1 MQIFNFNRNSG
12 AKSSEFLQA
21 ILRNLPPNLMH
32 GNKKFL
38 IKKKIFSNSLMLLL
52 LLFGITITVQAQLI
66 PAPLKMKKSSGVFEI
81 DKNTSL
87 QFSSKNDSLE
97 EMTIYFQKQV
107 KRLSGIQLPVNRTS
121 GKTIKLEIDRN
132 LDLKEEGY
140 KLKISTDRI
149 VISAPTVAGVF
160 YGVQSVLQYFPGI
173 RTNEKITLPAMEI
186 TDEPAFAWRGMMLDV
201 SRHFYSVETIKEVLD
216 LMAFYKL
223 NTFHWH
229 LTDNEGW
236 RLEIKKY
243 PKLTSIGAWR
253 EEIPG
258 SVFYKVDSTYAEP
271 LSGEPYRYGGYYTQ
285 EQAREVVAYAAKRN
299 ITVIPEIEM
308 PGHSAA
314 ALAAYPEFSCAQP
327 KQDPPGSN
335 LWNDVTDTENMAFN
349 YCAGEEAPFLFLQ
362 DVLVEV
368 MDIFSSEYIHIGG
381 DEVDKSYWEKCES
394 CQQRIKQENLKN
406 EKGLQS
412 YFIKRMENFLQENNR
427 KLLGWDEILEG
438 GLAPNATVMSWQ
450 GEKGGIAAAKSGHDV
465 VMSPSDPLYFNR
477 YQAGP
482 EGEPQAGP
490 YSINTLKRVYNYKPV
505 PEALN
510 ANEAKYV
517 LGSQFAIWTEFISS
531 VEHLEYMLLPRM
543 LAFSEAVW
551 SNSKDKNFT
560 EFTRRLNMGH
570 YTRWKTNGVRFHP
583 EFFEQSEY

>member
-1 MQIFNFNRNSG
+1 MRNNFNKNSG
-12 AKSSEFLQA
+12 YLNPEFLLPKRQA
-21 ILRNLPPNLMH
+21 SNLGRIPIPENSLKKGLGRLVILLFILGVPNLMH
-32 GNKKFL
+32 
-38 IKKKIFSNSLMLLL
+38 S
-52 LLFGITITVQAQLI
+52 QLI
-66 PAPLKMKKSSGVFEI
+66 PAPTKMELTSGAFEV
-81 DKNTSL
+81 DNNTSL
-87 QFSSKNDSLE
+87 QFSEKDELG
-97 EMTIYFQKQV
+97 EMAAYFQKQV
-107 KRLSGIQLPVNRTS
+107 KRLSGFELPLNKS
-121 GKTIKLEIDRN
+121 SEKNIALKIDKS
-132 LDLKEEGY
+132 LDLNEEGY
-140 KLKISTDRI
+140 TLKISENT
-149 VISAPTVAGVF
+149 VKISAPTTAGVF

-173 RTNEKITLPAMEI
+173 RTNQKITLPAMEI
-186 TDEPAFAWRGMMLDV
+186 TDEPAFTWRGMMLDV
-201 SRHFYSVETIKEVLD
+201 SRHFYSVEVIKEVLD

-243 PKLTSIGAWR
+243 PKLTGIGAWR

-258 SVFYKVDSTYAEP
+258 SVFYKVDSTYTEP
-271 LSGEPYRYGGYYTQ
+271 LTGEPYTYGGFYTQ

-299 ITVIPEIEM
+299 IKVIPEIEM

-327 KQDPPGSN
+327 QQDPPGSN
-335 LWNDVTDTENMAFN
+335 LWNKVIDTDKMAFN
-349 YCAGEEAPFLFLQ
+349 YCAGKEAPFMFLQ

-368 MDIFSSEYIHIGG
+368 MDIFPSEYIHVGG
-381 DEVDKSYWEKCES
+381 DEVDKSYWERCAA
-394 CQQRIKQENLKN
+394 CQKRIKEENLKD
-406 EKGLQS
+406 EKELQS
-412 YFIKRMENFLQENNR
+412 YFIKRMEKFLQANNR

-477 YQAGP
+477 YQADP

-490 YSINTLKRVYNYKPV
+490 YSINTLERVYNYQPV
-505 PEALN
+505 PEALT

-543 LAFSEAVW
+543 AAFSEAVW
-551 SNSKDKNFT
+551 SKNKDKNFE
-560 EFTRRLNMGH
+560 EFTGRLNMGH
-570 YTRWKTNGVRFHP
+570 YTRWKSNGKRFHP
-583 EFFEQSEY
+583 EFFEKSEY

>member
-1 MQIFNFNRNSG
+1 MKINLNRNSG
-12 AKSSEFLQA
+12 NLAPEFLSHKTPEA
-21 ILRNLPPNLMH
+21 IVKVISVHKSISFSALIL
-32 GNKKFL
+32 FL
-38 IKKKIFSNSLMLLL
+38 F
-52 LLFGITITVQAQLI
+52 LFGVSNLTQAQLI
-66 PAPLKMKKSSGVFEI
+66 PTPTKMENTSGAFEV
-81 DKNTSL
+81 DKNTSI
-87 QFSSKNDSLE
+87 QFSKNEDLE

-107 KRLSGIQLPVNRTS
+107 KRLSGIQLPINQAA
-121 GKTIKLEIDRN
+121 GKTIKLEIDKN
-132 LDLKEEGY
+132 LDLDKEGY
-140 KLKISTDRI
+140 QLKISADNI
-149 VISAPTVAGVF
+149 AISAPTTAGVF
-160 YGVQSVLQYFPGI
+160 YGMQSVLQLFPGI

-258 SVFYKVDSTYAEP
+258 SVFYKKDSTYAEP
-271 LSGEPYRYGGYYTQ
+271 LTGKPYRYGGFYTQ

-299 ITVIPEIEM
+299 IRVIPEIEM

-314 ALAAYPEFSCAQP
+314 AFAAYPEFSCAQP

-335 LWNDVTDTENMAFN
+335 LWNDVIDTENMAFN
-349 YCAGEEAPFLFLQ
+349 YCAGKEAPFLFLQ

-368 MDIFSSEYIHIGG
+368 MDIFPSEYIHVGG
-381 DEVDKSYWEKCES
+381 DEVDKSYWKKCEA
-394 CQQRIKQENLKN
+394 CQARIKDENLKD
-406 EKGLQS
+406 EKELQS
-412 YFIKRMENFLQENNR
+412 YFIKRMEKFLQANNR

-477 YQAGP
+477 YQADP
-482 EGEPQAGP
+482 ELEPQAAP
-490 YSINTLKRVYNYKPV
+490 YSINALERVYNYKPV
-505 PEALN
+505 PEALS
-510 ANEAKYV
+510 AKEAKYV

-531 VEHLEYMLLPRM
+531 VEHLAYMLLPRM
-543 LAFSEAVW
+543 AAFSEAVW
-551 SNSKDKNFT
+551 SNNNDKNF
-560 EFTRRLNMGH
+560 EDFTKRLNQGH
-570 YTRWKTNGVRFHP
+570 YRRWKSNGIRFHSDY
-583 EFFEQSEY
+583 FDKSKY

>member
-1 MQIFNFNRNSG
+1 M
-12 AKSSEFLQA
+12 
-21 ILRNLPPNLMH
+21 
-32 GNKKFL
+32 
-38 IKKKIFSNSLMLLL
+38 
-52 LLFGITITVQAQLI
+52 QAQLI
-66 PAPLKMKKSSGVFEI
+66 PAPSKMELAAGAFEV

-87 QFSSKNDSLE
+87 QFSKKHGLE
-97 EMTIYFQKQV
+97 EMTTYFQKQI
-107 KRLSGIQLPVNRTS
+107 KRLSGIQLPINQTA
-121 GKTIKLEIDRN
+121 GKTIKLEIDKN
-132 LDLKEEGY
+132 LDLKNEGY
-140 KLKISTDRI
+140 KLQISTDRI
-149 VISAPTVAGVF
+149 VISAPAVAGVF

-258 SVFYKVDSTYAEP
+258 SVFYKKDSTYAEP
-271 LSGEPYRYGGYYTQ
+271 LTGKPYRYGGFYTQ

-299 ITVIPEIEM
+299 IRVIPEIEM

-335 LWNDVTDTENMAFN
+335 LWNDVIDTENMAFN
-349 YCAGEEAPFLFLQ
+349 YCAGKEAPFLFLQ

-368 MDIFSSEYIHIGG
+368 MDIFPSEYIHMGG
-381 DEVDKSYWEKCES
+381 DEVDKSYWKKCET
-394 CQQRIKQENLKN
+394 CQARIKDENLKD
-406 EKGLQS
+406 EKELQS
-412 YFIKRMENFLQENNR
+412 YFIKRMEKFLQANNR

-477 YQAGP
+477 YQADP
-482 EGEPQAGP
+482 ELEPQAAP
-490 YSINTLKRVYNYKPV
+490 YSINTLERVYNYKPV
-505 PEALN
+505 PEALS
-510 ANEAKYV
+510 AKEAKYV

-543 LAFSEAVW
+543 AAFSEAVW
-551 SNSKDKNFT
+551 SNRKDKNFT

>member
-1 MQIFNFNRNSG
+1 
-12 AKSSEFLQA
+12 
-21 ILRNLPPNLMH
+21 
-32 GNKKFL
+32 
-38 IKKKIFSNSLMLLL
+38 MLLL

>member
-1 MQIFNFNRNSG
+1 MKINFNNNS
-12 AKSSEFLQA
+12 
-21 ILRNLPPNLMH
+21 PNLAPELLSQ
-32 GNKKFL
+32 KVPETTVKLIPPPQSLWLEKSFSTLILFL
-38 IKKKIFSNSLMLLL
+38 FIFGVSNLM
-52 LLFGITITVQAQLI
+52 QAQLI
-66 PAPLKMKKSSGVFEI
+66 PAPSKMELAAGAFEV

-87 QFSSKNDSLE
+87 QFSKKHGLE
-97 EMTIYFQKQV
+97 EMTTYFQKQI
-107 KRLSGIQLPVNRTS
+107 KRLSGIQLPINQTA
-121 GKTIKLEIDRN
+121 GKTIKLEIDKN
-132 LDLKEEGY
+132 LDLKNEGY
-140 KLKISTDRI
+140 KLQISTDRI
-149 VISAPTVAGVF
+149 VISAPAVAGVF

-258 SVFYKVDSTYAEP
+258 SVFYKKDSTYAEP
-271 LSGEPYRYGGYYTQ
+271 LTGKPYRYGGFYTQ

-299 ITVIPEIEM
+299 IRVIPEIEM

-335 LWNDVTDTENMAFN
+335 LWNDVIDTENMAFN
-349 YCAGEEAPFLFLQ
+349 YCAGKEAPFLFLQ

-368 MDIFSSEYIHIGG
+368 MDIFPSEYIHMGG
-381 DEVDKSYWEKCES
+381 DEVDKSYWKKCET
-394 CQQRIKQENLKN
+394 CQARIKDENLKD
-406 EKGLQS
+406 EKELQS
-412 YFIKRMENFLQENNR
+412 YFIKRMEKFLQANNR

-477 YQAGP
+477 YQADP
-482 EGEPQAGP
+482 ELEPQAAP
-490 YSINTLKRVYNYKPV
+490 YSINTLERVYNYKPV
-505 PEALN
+505 PEALS
-510 ANEAKYV
+510 AKEAKYV

-543 LAFSEAVW
+543 AAFSEAVW
-551 SNSKDKNFT
+551 SNRKDKNFT

>member
-1 MQIFNFNRNSG
+1 
-12 AKSSEFLQA
+12 
-21 ILRNLPPNLMH
+21 MH
-32 GNKKFL
+32 
-38 IKKKIFSNSLMLLL
+38 S
-52 LLFGITITVQAQLI
+52 QLI
-66 PAPLKMKKSSGVFEI
+66 PAPTKMELTSGAFEV
-81 DKNTSL
+81 DNNTSL
-87 QFSSKNDSLE
+87 QFSEKDELG
-97 EMTIYFQKQV
+97 EMAAYFQKQV
-107 KRLSGIQLPVNRTS
+107 KRLSGFELPLNKS
-121 GKTIKLEIDRN
+121 SEKNIALKIDKS
-132 LDLKEEGY
+132 LDLNEEGY
-140 KLKISTDRI
+140 TLKISENT
-149 VISAPTVAGVF
+149 VKISAPTTAGVF

-173 RTNEKITLPAMEI
+173 RTNQKITLPAMEI
-186 TDEPAFAWRGMMLDV
+186 TDEPAFTWRGMMLDV
-201 SRHFYSVETIKEVLD
+201 SRHFYSVEVIKEVLD

-243 PKLTSIGAWR
+243 PKLTGIGAWR

-258 SVFYKVDSTYAEP
+258 SVFYKVDSTYTEP
-271 LSGEPYRYGGYYTQ
+271 LTGEPYTYGGFYTQ

-299 ITVIPEIEM
+299 IKVIPEIEM

-327 KQDPPGSN
+327 QQDPPGSN
-335 LWNDVTDTENMAFN
+335 LWNKVIDTDKMAFN
-349 YCAGEEAPFLFLQ
+349 YCAGKEAPFMFLQ

-368 MDIFSSEYIHIGG
+368 MDIFPSEYIHVGG
-381 DEVDKSYWEKCES
+381 DEVDKSYWERCAA
-394 CQQRIKQENLKN
+394 CQKRIKEENLKD
-406 EKGLQS
+406 EKELQS
-412 YFIKRMENFLQENNR
+412 YFIKRMEKFLQANNR

-477 YQAGP
+477 YQADP

-490 YSINTLKRVYNYKPV
+490 YSINTLERVYNYQPV
-505 PEALN
+505 PEALT

-543 LAFSEAVW
+543 AAFSEAVW
-551 SNSKDKNFT
+551 SKNKDKNFE
-560 EFTRRLNMGH
+560 EFTGRLNMGH
-570 YTRWKTNGVRFHP
+570 YTRWKSNGKRFHP
-583 EFFEQSEY
+583 EFFEKSEY

>member
-1 MQIFNFNRNSG
+1 
-12 AKSSEFLQA
+12 
-21 ILRNLPPNLMH
+21 MH

>member
-1 MQIFNFNRNSG
+1 MKINFNNNS
-12 AKSSEFLQA
+12 
-21 ILRNLPPNLMH
+21 PNLAPELLSL
-32 GNKKFL
+32 KVPETTVKLIPPPQSLWLEKSFSTLILFL
-38 IKKKIFSNSLMLLL
+38 FIFGVSNLM
-52 LLFGITITVQAQLI
+52 QAQLI
-66 PAPLKMKKSSGVFEI
+66 PAPSKMELAAGAFEV

-87 QFSSKNDSLE
+87 QFSKKHGLE
-97 EMTIYFQKQV
+97 EMTTYFQKQI
-107 KRLSGIQLPVNRTS
+107 KRLSGIQLPINQTA
-121 GKTIKLEIDRN
+121 GKTIKLEIDKN
-132 LDLKEEGY
+132 LDLKNEGY
-140 KLKISTDRI
+140 KLQISTDRI
-149 VISAPTVAGVF
+149 VISAPAVAGVF

-258 SVFYKVDSTYAEP
+258 SVFYKKDSTYAEP
-271 LSGEPYRYGGYYTQ
+271 LTGKPYRYGGFYTQ

-299 ITVIPEIEM
+299 IRVIPEIEM

-335 LWNDVTDTENMAFN
+335 LWNDVIDTENMAFN
-349 YCAGEEAPFLFLQ
+349 YCAGKEAPFLFLQ

-368 MDIFSSEYIHIGG
+368 MDIFPSEYIHMGG
-381 DEVDKSYWEKCES
+381 DEVDKSYWKKCET
-394 CQQRIKQENLKN
+394 CQARIKDENLKD
-406 EKGLQS
+406 EKELQS
-412 YFIKRMENFLQENNR
+412 YFIKRMEKFLQANNR

-477 YQAGP
+477 YQADP
-482 EGEPQAGP
+482 ELEPQAAP
-490 YSINTLKRVYNYKPV
+490 YSINTLERVYNYKPV
-505 PEALN
+505 PEALS
-510 ANEAKYV
+510 AKEAKYV

-543 LAFSEAVW
+543 AAFSEAVW
-551 SNSKDKNFT
+551 SNRKDKNFT

>member
-1 MQIFNFNRNSG
+1 MKINFNNNS
-12 AKSSEFLQA
+12 
-21 ILRNLPPNLMH
+21 PNLAPELLSL
-32 GNKKFL
+32 KVPETTVKLIPPPQSLWLEKSFSALILFL
-38 IKKKIFSNSLMLLL
+38 F
-52 LLFGITITVQAQLI
+52 LFGLSNLMQAQLI
-66 PAPLKMKKSSGVFEI
+66 PAPTKMELASGAFEV

-87 QFSSKNDSLE
+87 QFSKNDGLE

-107 KRLSGIQLPVNRTS
+107 NRLSGIQLPINQAA
-121 GKTIKLEIDRN
+121 GKTIKLEIVKN
-132 LDLKEEGY
+132 LDLDKEGY
-140 KLKISTDRI
+140 QLQISTDRI
-149 VISAPTVAGVF
+149 VISAPAVAGVF

-258 SVFYKVDSTYAEP
+258 SVFYKKDSTYAEP
-271 LSGEPYRYGGYYTQ
+271 LTGKPYRYGGFYTQ

-299 ITVIPEIEM
+299 IRVIPEIEM

-335 LWNDVTDTENMAFN
+335 LWNDVIDTENMAFN
-349 YCAGEEAPFLFLQ
+349 YCAGKEAPFLFLQ

-368 MDIFSSEYIHIGG
+368 MDIFPSEYIHMGG
-381 DEVDKSYWEKCES
+381 DEVDKSYWKKCET
-394 CQQRIKQENLKN
+394 CQARIKDENLKD
-406 EKGLQS
+406 EKELQS
-412 YFIKRMENFLQENNR
+412 YFIKRMEKFLQANNR

-477 YQAGP
+477 YQADP
-482 EGEPQAGP
+482 ELEPQAAP
-490 YSINTLKRVYNYKPV
+490 YSINTLERVYNYKPV
-505 PEALN
+505 PEALS
-510 ANEAKYV
+510 AKEAKYV

-543 LAFSEAVW
+543 AAFSEAVW
-551 SNSKDKNFT
+551 SNRKDKNFT

>member
-1 MQIFNFNRNSG
+1 MKINFNRNSG
-12 AKSSEFLQA
+12 VKSPEFFQHKTQEFA
-21 ILRNLPPNLMH
+21 VKMVSRNKKLLLKNRFTGLVLFLFIFGGSNLM
-32 GNKKFL
+32 
-38 IKKKIFSNSLMLLL
+38 
-52 LLFGITITVQAQLI
+52 QAQLI
-66 PAPLKMKKSSGVFEI
+66 PAPAKMEQASGTFEV
-81 DKNTSL
+81 DENTSL

-97 EMTIYFQKQV
+97 EMAKYFQKRV
-107 KRLSGIQLPVNRTS
+107 KRLSGIQLPINQNS
-121 GKTIKLEIDRN
+121 GKKIELEIDEN
-132 LDLKEEGY
+132 SGLAEEAY
-140 KLKISTDRI
+140 TLKISEENI
-149 VISAPTVAGVF
+149 IISAPTTVGVF
-160 YGVQSVLQYFPGI
+160 YGMQSVLQYFPGI
-173 RTNEKITLPAMEI
+173 RTNEKITLPVMEI

-201 SRHFYSVETIKEVLD
+201 SRHFYSVETIKEILD

-258 SVFYKVDSTYAEP
+258 SVFYKKDSTYAEP
-271 LSGEPYRYGGYYTQ
+271 LTGEPYRYGGFYTQ

-314 ALAAYPEFSCAQP
+314 ALAAYPEFSCAQQE
-327 KQDPPGSN
+327 QDPPGSN

-349 YCAGEEAPFLFLQ
+349 YCAGEEAPFQFLQ
-362 DVLVEV
+362 NVLVEV
-368 MDIFSSEYIHIGG
+368 MEIFPSEYIHVGG

-394 CQQRIKQENLKN
+394 CQERIREENLKD

-412 YFIKRMENFLQENNR
+412 YFIKRMEKFLSAHNR

-438 GLAPNATVMSWQ
+438 GLAPQATVMSWR
-450 GEKGGIAAAKSGHDV
+450 GEEGGIAAAKSGHDV

-490 YSINTLKRVYNYKPV
+490 YSINTLKRVYNYKPI
-505 PEALN
+505 PEALS
-510 ANEAKYV
+510 AKEAKYV

-543 LAFSEAVW
+543 AAFSEAIW
-551 SNSKDKNFT
+551 SDSEDKSFENFT
-560 EFTRRLNMGH
+560 KRLNMGH
-570 YTRWKTNGVRFHP
+570 YRRWKNNGVRFHP
-583 EFFEQSEY
+583 DHFEKSEY

>member
-1 MQIFNFNRNSG
+1 MRHHNKLLLKKRN
-12 AKSSEFLQA
+12 
-21 ILRNLPPNLMH
+21 
-32 GNKKFL
+32 
-38 IKKKIFSNSLMLLL
+38 FSNSLMLFLV
-52 LLFGITITVQAQLI
+52 LFGITSTVQAQLI
-66 PAPLKMKKSSGVFEI
+66 PAPSKMDKGSGVFEV
-81 DKNTSL
+81 DENTSL
-87 QFSSKNDSLE
+87 QFSSKNDGLE

-107 KRLSGIQLPVNRTS
+107 KRLSGIGLPINEKS
-121 GKTIKLEIDRN
+121 GKKIRFQIDEKSG
-132 LDLKEEGY
+132 LVEEGY
-140 KLKISTDRI
+140 KLEISEDNI
-149 VISAPTVAGVF
+149 EISASTTAGVF
-160 YGVQSVLQYFPGI
+160 YGMQSVLQYFPDI
-173 RTNEKITLPAMEI
+173 RTNEKITLPVMEI
-186 TDEPAFAWRGMMLDV
+186 TDEPAFGWRGMMLDV

-243 PKLTSIGAWR
+243 PKLTSVGAWR
-253 EEIPG
+253 QEIPG
-258 SVFYKVDSTYAEP
+258 SVFYKKDSTYAEP
-271 LSGEPYRYGGYYTQ
+271 LTGEPYRYGGFYTQ
-285 EQAREVVAYAAKRN
+285 EQAREVVAYATKRN

-349 YCAGEEAPFLFLQ
+349 YCAGEEAPFQFLQ
-362 DVLVEV
+362 DVLLEV
-368 MDIFSSEYIHIGG
+368 MEIFPSEYIHVGG
-381 DEVDKSYWEKCES
+381 DEVDKSYWEKCAS
-394 CQQRIKQENLKN
+394 CQARIQEENLKN
-406 EKGLQS
+406 EEGLQS
-412 YFIKRMENFLQENNR
+412 YFIKRMEKFLDAHNR

-438 GLAPNATVMSWQ
+438 GLAPQATVMSWR

-477 YQAGP
+477 YQADP

-490 YSINTLKRVYNYKPV
+490 YSINTLKKVYNYEPI
-505 PEALN
+505 PESLN
-510 ANEAKYV
+510 TEEARYV

-543 LAFSEAVW
+543 TAFSEAVW
-551 SNSKDKNFT
+551 SSKDNKDFEDFT
-560 EFTRRLNMGH
+560 KRLNQGH
-570 YTRWKTNGVRFHP
+570 YRRWKNNGIRFHP
-583 EFFEQSEY
+583 NYFEKSEY

>member
-1 MQIFNFNRNSG
+1 MKINFNNNS
-12 AKSSEFLQA
+12 
-21 ILRNLPPNLMH
+21 PNLAPELLSL
-32 GNKKFL
+32 KVPETTVKLIPPPQSLWLEKSFSTLILFL
-38 IKKKIFSNSLMLLL
+38 FIFGVSNLM
-52 LLFGITITVQAQLI
+52 QAQLI
-66 PAPLKMKKSSGVFEI
+66 PAPSKMELAAGAFEV

-87 QFSSKNDSLE
+87 QFSKKHGLE
-97 EMTIYFQKQV
+97 EMTTYFQKQI
-107 KRLSGIQLPVNRTS
+107 KRLSRIQLPINQTA
-121 GKTIKLEIDRN
+121 GKTIKLEIDKN
-132 LDLKEEGY
+132 LDLKNEGY
-140 KLKISTDRI
+140 KLQISTDRI
-149 VISAPTVAGVF
+149 VISAPAVAGVF

-258 SVFYKVDSTYAEP
+258 SVFYKKDSTYAEP
-271 LSGEPYRYGGYYTQ
+271 LTGKPYRYGGFYTQ

-299 ITVIPEIEM
+299 IRVIPEIEM

-335 LWNDVTDTENMAFN
+335 LWNDVIDTENMAFN
-349 YCAGEEAPFLFLQ
+349 YCAGKEAPFLFLQ

-368 MDIFSSEYIHIGG
+368 MDIFPSEYIHMGG
-381 DEVDKSYWEKCES
+381 DEVDKSYWKKCET
-394 CQQRIKQENLKN
+394 CQARIKDENLKD
-406 EKGLQS
+406 EKELQS
-412 YFIKRMENFLQENNR
+412 YFIKRMEKFLQANNR

-477 YQAGP
+477 YQADP
-482 EGEPQAGP
+482 ELEPQAAP
-490 YSINTLKRVYNYKPV
+490 YSINTLERVYNYKPV
-505 PEALN
+505 PEALS
-510 ANEAKYV
+510 AKEAKYV

-543 LAFSEAVW
+543 AAFSEAVW
-551 SNSKDKNFT
+551 SNRKDKNFT